1 MIKAYAE
8 ATTFKV
14 GGVTYHT
21 NNFGGPTS
29 KQGLFYA
36 EEAAKNAGTSRGNTD
51 LGRTKKDIANESYR
65 TAKFVAQKRKVP
77 KSK

>member
-8 ATTFKV
+8 ATTFKA
-14 GGVTYHT
+14 GVYSYPA
-21 NNFGGPTS
+21 NNHSSKPTS

-51 LGRTKKDIANESYR
+51 LGRTKKDIANKSYR
-65 TAKFVAQKRKVP
+65 TATFVPPKKR
-77 KSK
+77 